1 MQVTAQLGHPDQP
14 HFPSSTLQHPVKKK
28 SPSQLRR
35 QERRRQE
42 VFKEKTHF
50 NQSEKNVVEDATVL
64 ITEKSM
70 PSASNPE
77 ASTETPERSHIK
89 QAEKPKTYTEK
100 YKTFAGK
107 LDYSTKNSLPS
118 VEKANVFKCD
128 QCYYENSSEKVMVQ
142 HVRMK
147 HCPTLKVIRSR
158 QQHIDV
164 CCDVIEDRCNIR

>member
-1 MQVTAQLGHPDQP
+1 MQLTAQLGHPDQS
-14 HFPSSTLQHPVKKK
+14 HFPSSTLQHLVKKK

-64 ITEKSM
+64 TTEKSM

-77 ASTETPERSHIK
+77 ASTETPRSHIK
-89 QAEKPKTYTEK
+89 QAKKPKTNTEK